1 MIRVIALNEL
11 RRRLRDRSVLIGCLA
26 APLLMS
32 AVLGLSFAGS
42 SSTSA
47 LKIGVSGASPALV
60 SAAVQA
66 SQLPHGVTVVSLPSE
81 DAVKS
86 DVTNGDL
93 AGGVA
98 VQPGQMHLDSLL
110 VPVIDPGATTTPGFD
125 VVTRGTS
132 QLGQEYAE
140 SVAARYLE
148 RALRAAGAGAT
159 RPASQ
164 HGVASS
170 VAITTQDVGKAGGKV
185 DLNFFA
191 PNIAVVFLF
200 IGSGL
205 GMRSLLMERSAGT
218 LARLTASPLRPAQI
232 VLGKLLAIFV
242 TGLMTIFV
250 IWAVTTFAF
259 GADWGSPLGVVLMA
273 VGATLAMCGIGVF
286 LTSLAKN
293 EQQAFG
299 ITMLVGLA
307 LALLGGNL
315 LPSGSLPDAFQVL
328 ALGTPNGWAL
338 SVSAGWTIERT
349 GQQRHRTVRRP
360 ARDRGDR
367 GRARHDQGAPDGRAV
382 TAVIWVNLKRAMGD
396 RRLLIIGTLV
406 PVVIIL
412 ITGLLEGNPKEPIGL
427 LHPSARLLHL
437 AESTNG
443 VRVRVEA
450 NRTDLTD
457 DILRGRVVAGIVQ
470 LPATSST
477 TSGAEA
483 GAVRADFL
491 VESATTDAVQARTDV
506 VALMDL
512 IAAEGNNPKFTNE
525 TLKVT
530 ATESPLSPFAYVA
543 PANLVLFMGIAVLV
557 LSAGIVETRR
567 LGVAQRLSAAP
578 ITKRAVV
585 FGQMASMMVTAIA
598 MALGLLFV
606 GIILFNVHWGN
617 PLSVLLVVVLLG
629 ICIAAL
635 SVIIGTWAAHRS
647 RPSPPR

>member
-1 MIRVIALNEL
+1 M
-11 RRRLRDRSVLIGCLA
+11 
-26 APLLMS
+26 
-32 AVLGLSFAGS
+32 
-42 SSTSA
+42 
-47 LKIGVSGASPALV
+47 
-60 SAAVQA
+60 
-66 SQLPHGVTVVSLPSE
+66 
-81 DAVKS
+81 
-86 DVTNGDL
+86 
-93 AGGVA
+93 
-98 VQPGQMHLDSLL
+98 
-110 VPVIDPGATTTPGFD
+110 
-125 VVTRGTS
+125 
-132 QLGQEYAE
+132 
-140 SVAARYLE
+140 
-148 RALRAAGAGAT
+148 
-159 RPASQ
+159 
-164 HGVASS
+164 
-170 VAITTQDVGKAGGKV
+170 
-185 DLNFFA
+185 
-191 PNIAVVFLF
+191 
-200 IGSGL
+200 
-205 GMRSLLMERSAGT
+205 
-218 LARLTASPLRPAQI
+218 
-232 VLGKLLAIFV
+232 
-242 TGLMTIFV
+242 
-250 IWAVTTFAF
+250 
-259 GADWGSPLGVVLMA
+259 
-273 VGATLAMCGIGVF
+273 
-286 LTSLAKN
+286 
-293 EQQAFG
+293 
-299 ITMLVGLA
+299 
-307 LALLGGNL
+307 
-315 LPSGSLPDAFQVL
+315 
-328 ALGTPNGWAL
+328 
-338 SVSAGWTIERT
+338 
-349 GQQRHRTVRRP
+349 
-360 ARDRGDR
+360 
-367 GRARHDQGAPDGRAV
+367 

-470 LPATSST
+470 LPTTSST
-477 TSGAEA
+477 TSGADS
-483 GAVRADFL
+483 VRADFL

-512 IAAEGNNPKFTNE
+512 IAAEGNNPRFTNE

-557 LSAGIVETRR
+557 LSAGMVETRR

-635 SVIIGTWAAHRS
+635 SVIIGTWARS
-647 RPSPPR
+647 QEQAIATAVIVAIIAGMLGGCVYQLSTVSTTVREVGHIVPQAWAMDTFVKLIYDHASFTDTLPAIGALAAFAVGLSALAVLYYSRKVFSMAT